1 MTIEIEIPD
10 GWPPGLGLA
19 VAKMMQQSLKA
30 NFPII
35 IPIRKDATPDQ
46 LEAAVVAIKTVIHEA
61 GLAA

>member
-30 NFPII
+30 GFPVVV
-35 IPIRKDATPDQ
+35 PVRRDATPDQ
-46 LEAAVVAIKTVIHEA
+46 LAAAVVAIKTVIHEA

>member
-19 VAKMMQQSLKA
+19 VAKMMQQSLKEG
-30 NFPII
+30 FPVVV
-35 IPIRKDATPDQ
+35 PVRRDATPDQ
-46 LEAAVVAIKTVIHEA
+46 LQAAFDTIKTVIEQA